1 MSYEERVDDLVAED
15 EDLSAY
21 VERLDS
27 MGDNV
32 FDDDNDEQQL
42 SLFETE
48 DDDGSSLVDEVEQ
61 FLREQDGH

>member
-1 MSYEERVDDLVAED
+1 
-15 EDLSAY
+15 
-21 VERLDS
+21 

-32 FDDDNDEQQL
+32 FEDDGDDQQL
-42 SLFETE
+42 SLFDSE